1 MIARFAAQ
9 GAAFIYGPAS
19 VAPEFFSTVAY
30 TRADQEVDA
39 AKKIVRQVEP
49 FRLTPRHNSVVM
61 PEKATAPIAVFAF
74 RRLGLL
80 RQTLSSLERC
90 DGFDGRRVTI
100 FSDASRDGRPEEAA
114 EVDQLR
120 WWVAGWCSRHGARQ
134 QNASTNLGLRRSI
147 TGGISSVLG
156 ESESAIILED
166 DLILSPSFLT
176 FMDGALR
183 AYNDR
188 EDIVHVSGYFVPH
201 NASLP
206 PLGLIRAPS
215 SWGWATWRRAWRHY
229 NDDAEQL
236 LTEVRARDADAFDM
250 DGTYGYFDALERNAT
265 GTLDT
270 WAVRWYASVFLR
282 GGLTIY
288 PRRSFVRNI
297 GFGDDG
303 TNCGPGPMT
312 RVFDKQR
319 IAGRVKM
326 PSWKSAGAVESPA
339 FAEAM
344 REFYRWQQYQWTKPS
359 FSERVRSSL
368 GRVVGSPTR
377 G

>member
-1 MIARFAAQ
+1 
-9 GAAFIYGPAS
+9 
-19 VAPEFFSTVAY
+19 
-30 TRADQEVDA
+30 
-39 AKKIVRQVEP
+39 
-49 FRLTPRHNSVVM
+49 
-61 PEKATAPIAVFAF
+61 VFAF

-188 EDIVHVSGYFVPH
+188 EDIVHVSGYLVPH

-282 GGLTIY
+282 GGLTVY

-326 PSWKSAGAVESPA
+326 PSWKSAGTAESPA